1 MTDILK
7 IGILVSGNGT
17 NLQAIIDAIESKELN
32 AKISVV
38 LSSKKSAFALD
49 RAKRHGLTAVYVDPA
64 LFEDKAAYE
73 REMVRHL
80 RGSGAQWVV
89 LAGYMKII
97 TSELLSAYR
106 DHILN
111 IHPSLLP
118 AFTGLQAQAQALQY
132 GVKITGCTVHLVE
145 EGLDS
150 GPVIA
155 QAAVPVLDSDTVE
168 SLNKR
173 ILEKE
178 HQIYPQVLK
187 WISES
192 RLKVE
197 GRKVTVLAS
206 SVPLEGKL
214 INPGV
219 NP

>member
-1 MTDILK
+1 MTDALK
-7 IGILVSGNGT
+7 LGILVSGNGT
-17 NLQAIIDAIESKELN
+17 NLQAIIDAIENKELD
-32 AKISVV
+32 AKISIV

-49 RAKRHGLTAVYVDPA
+49 RAKRHGLTAVCVDPS
-64 LFEDKAAYE
+64 LFKNKAEYE
-73 REMVRHL
+73 REIIRHL

-97 TSELLSAYR
+97 TSELLSAYQ

-168 SLNKR
+168 SLNQR

-178 HQIYPQVLK
+178 HQIYPRVLK
-187 WISES
+187 WISEG
-192 RLKVE
+192 RLKIE
-197 GRKVTVLAS
+197 GRKVTV
-206 SVPLEGKL
+206 

-219 NP
+219 NI